1 MGKKSNEKAN
11 TALDAQNKVAEEQ
24 VKLANRQQDIGEQ
37 IWRDT
42 GPARDYATNTYMG
55 LAKGNVPGIEK
66 YTAPSINAATQQFYL
81 ARKAV
86 ESMPPGAARD
96 AAMRDIN
103 MQEAGTKTNIYSGGM
118 SDALARTGSMGWGGV
133 GMTTGALG
141 AAGTGLLGASGSY
154 GNIGQSYQ
162 QMASDKGGMA
172 ASGAGTAGA
181 VIGALA

>member
-11 TALDAQNKVAEEQ
+11 TALDAQNKVAQ
-24 VKLANRQQDIGEQ
+24 NQIDLANKQADIGEQ
-37 IWRDT
+37 IWKDT
-42 GPARDYATNTYMG
+42 APSREFATNTYMG

-81 ARKAV
+81 AKKSV

-96 AAMRDIN
+96 AAMRDLN
-103 MQEAGTKTNIYSGGM
+103 MQQASTNTSIYSGGQ
-118 SDALARTGSMGWGGV
+118 SDALSRVASMGWGGV

-141 AAGTGLLGASGSY
+141 GAQTGMMGAASTYGNVAGSY
-154 GNIGQSYQ
+154 N

-172 ASGAGTAGA
+172 GSGVGAAGSI
-181 VIGALA
+181 IGALA